1 MVIFWAVLLERD
13 SSLFNFFKWSQL
25 KNPELNTT
33 LKKLHRRSKLTHQ
46 QVLLQKTIKNFQLTD
61 LFQINNMF
69 KLKVQQT
76 TDNHLRQARRC
87 TVMVGRDWCLPFP
100 VHKKKLYL
108 IYILVKIVSLILC
121 SLLNIKK
128 QNQKSSFVL
137 FVLYFSVS
145 LTCHTLRVE
154 NNLL

>member
-1 MVIFWAVLLERD
+1 MLERD
-13 SSLFNFFKWSQL
+13 SSLFNFFKGSQL

-33 LKKLHRRSKLTHQ
+33 LKKLHIRSKLTHQ

-87 TVMVGRDWCLPFP
+87 TVMVGRD
-100 VHKKKLYL
+100 
-108 IYILVKIVSLILC
+108 
-121 SLLNIKK
+121 
-128 QNQKSSFVL
+128 
-137 FVLYFSVS
+137 
-145 LTCHTLRVE
+145 
-154 NNLL
+154 